1 MKKINNMDK
10 QNNEETYLLFVFG
23 DFTTDSKV
31 YDVGQSIILT
41 SSDETIK
48 YIYGSYHM
56 VLKITTD
63 IPFDEFKQFIFT
75 TLKEDTYEYFLMPYS
90 EKSSVKLPKKLAE
103 NLFDL
108 DEENENV
115 RVMDIPT
122 LEEVERLT
130 RQSKQGDD
138 ELDKLISYFTKD
150 MGLNFEMEDEEV
162 DPMMFKKVIEP
173 TMNEILDNMVENGV
187 ESLTLEDKRLL
198 EKYANEYK

>member
-1 MKKINNMDK
+1 MDK

-115 RVMDIPT
+115 KVMDIPT
-122 LEEVERLT
+122 LQEVERLT

-138 ELDKLISYFTKD
+138 ELNKLISYFTKD
-150 MGLNFEMEDEEV
+150 MELNFEMEDEEV

-187 ESLTLEDKRLL
+187 ESLTLENKRLL

>member
-150 MGLNFEMEDEEV
+150 MELNFEMEDEEV

-187 ESLTLEDKRLL
+187 ESLTLENKRLL

>member
-1 MKKINNMDK
+1 MDK

-122 LEEVERLT
+122 LEEVER
-130 RQSKQGDD
+130 QSKQGDD

>member
-1 MKKINNMDK
+1 LKKINNMDK

-122 LEEVERLT
+122 LEEVER
-130 RQSKQGDD
+130 QSKQGDD

-173 TMNEILDNMVENGV
+173 TMNEILDNMVESGV

>member
-1 MKKINNMDK
+1 MDK

-90 EKSSVKLPKKLAE
+90 ENK
-103 NLFDL
+103 
-108 DEENENV
+108 
-115 RVMDIPT
+115 VMT
-122 LEEVERLT
+122 
-130 RQSKQGDD
+130 S
-138 ELDKLISYFTKD
+138 
-150 MGLNFEMEDEEV
+150 
-162 DPMMFKKVIEP
+162 
-173 TMNEILDNMVENGV
+173 
-187 ESLTLEDKRLL
+187 
-198 EKYANEYK
+198 

>member
-122 LEEVERLT
+122 LEEVER
-130 RQSKQGDD
+130 QSKQGDD

-187 ESLTLEDKRLL
+187 ERLTLEDKRLL

>member
-1 MKKINNMDK
+1 
-10 QNNEETYLLFVFG
+10 
-23 DFTTDSKV
+23 
-31 YDVGQSIILT
+31 
-41 SSDETIK
+41 
-48 YIYGSYHM
+48 M

-115 RVMDIPT
+115 KVMDIPT

-150 MGLNFEMEDEEV
+150 MELNFEMEDEEV

-187 ESLTLEDKRLL
+187 ESLTLENKRLL

>member
-1 MKKINNMDK
+1 MDK

-115 RVMDIPT
+115 KVMDIPT

-150 MGLNFEMEDEEV
+150 MELNFEMEDEEV

-187 ESLTLEDKRLL
+187 ESLTLENKRLL

>member
-1 MKKINNMDK
+1 MDK

-122 LEEVERLT
+122 LEEVER
-130 RQSKQGDD
+130 QSKQGDD

-173 TMNEILDNMVENGV
+173 TMNEILDNMVESGV

>member
-1 MKKINNMDK
+1 MDK

-122 LEEVERLT
+122 LEEVER
-130 RQSKQGDD
+130 QSKQGDD

-187 ESLTLEDKRLL
+187 ERLTLEDKRLL

>member
-115 RVMDIPT
+115 KVMDIPT

-150 MGLNFEMEDEEV
+150 MELNFEMEDEEV

-187 ESLTLEDKRLL
+187 ESLTLENKRLL

>member
-1 MKKINNMDK
+1 MDK

-150 MGLNFEMEDEEV
+150 MELNFEMEDEEV

-187 ESLTLEDKRLL
+187 ESLTLENKRLL

>member
-1 MKKINNMDK
+1 LKKINNMDK

-115 RVMDIPT
+115 KVMDIPT

-150 MGLNFEMEDEEV
+150 MELNFEMEDEEV

-187 ESLTLEDKRLL
+187 ESLTLENKRLL

>member
-1 MKKINNMDK
+1 MDK